1 VTSPTEVSSAGQAR
15 APLDLRLM
23 APALCAWAVAAAT
36 VHWTPRAQLAAAAG
50 LGLLALA
57 ARIVLRSKR
66 GRTWGGRRH
75 HSRHTALSTQIALS
89 ASACGL
95 VLVAAAGH
103 GAVARAG
110 VVPALAAE
118 RAVVQVRGV
127 VLTEP
132 RTITRSDERADLVV
146 LTMRVDHVE
155 ARGRRST
162 PRTPVLVFAD
172 SPQEWQGV
180 SWRSRIEVAGRL
192 GPPDQPGAETVAV
205 LTPSSVPRTIER
217 EPLALRWAEHAR
229 SRLRSAVDPLPAD
242 ARGLIP
248 GLVIGD
254 TSLTPP
260 ELTEAMLDTGMSHLS
275 AVSGSNVA
283 IVLGAVVLLC
293 RWCGVRRAWRPVIA
307 VGALV
312 GFVIL
317 CRPEPS
323 VLRAGVMGVVGLV
336 ALSSARRSSSLPA
349 LGVAVLSLLCLWPE
363 LARSYGFALSTLA
376 TLGLVIFA
384 RPWGDAIA
392 GRLPA
397 RMSLVGDAIAI
408 PLAAQVV
415 CAPVIVLLQGS
426 VSTIAVL
433 ANLLAAPFVAPTTI
447 AGIGAALV
455 GVVWLPAA
463 AVPAWAGALP
473 AWLIGRI
480 ARLSAEV
487 PMGQVDWVD
496 GAPGAWLLT
505 GLTVLVLL
513 TGPWLRLR
521 AAQHP
526 YAALGLLALLATAAW
541 PMPTPGGWPP
551 PGWVVAGC
559 DVGQGD
565 AFVVPTGPGTGVLI
579 DTGPEPEPVV
589 RCLDALGIESLD
601 AVVLSHFHSDHVHGL
616 TGVLDALPVAA
627 VYVTPVRDPPEEA
640 ARTLDLLEEAGV
652 PTYPALAGDQLDW
665 QGVSARVLWPLPT
678 TTARTGANDGS
689 VVLDLTSGRTRILFT
704 GDIETMAAAGVRR
717 AVAGERYDV
726 LKVAHHG
733 SAVQDR
739 ELVDGL
745 GVWVA
750 LIGVGADNTFGHPAP
765 SALSMLRQA
774 GAVVLR
780 TDHDGDVAVLETD
793 DGWAVATQ
801 RD

>member
-1 VTSPTEVSSAGQAR
+1 MTASTASVHAVA
-15 APLDLRLM
+15 APRLDLRLLV
-23 APALCAWAVAAAT
+23 PALVAWAVAATAL
-36 VHWTPRAQLAAAAG
+36 PCPPGAQLGVAAG
-50 LGLLALA
+50 LGA
-57 ARIVLRSKR
+57 V
-66 GRTWGGRRH
+66 
-75 HSRHTALSTQIALS
+75 ALSVRRFLRGPRGPTRGDHPGATWTTAPAAQVGLS
-89 ASACGL
+89 AAACGL

-103 GAVARAG
+103 AAVARAG
-110 VVPALAAE
+110 EVPALAAE
-118 RAVVQVRGV
+118 RAVVQVRGT

-132 RTITRSDERADLVV
+132 RTISRADERADLVV
-146 LTMRVDHVE
+146 LTLRVDHVE
-155 ARGRRST
+155 GRGERSS
-162 PRTPVLVFAD
+162 PRTPVLVFAT
-172 SPQEWQGV
+172 SPDEWSQV

-192 GPPDQPGAETVAV
+192 GPPEETGAATVAV
-205 LTPSSVPRTIER
+205 LTPHSAPRLVQRPTV
-217 EPLALRWAEHAR
+217 LLGWAEHAR

-283 IVLGAVVLLC
+283 IVLGAVVVLC
-293 RWCGVRRAWRPVIA
+293 RCCGVRRAWRPVIA

-323 VLRAGVMGVVGLV
+323 VLRAAVMGVVGLI

-349 LGVAVLSLLCLWPE
+349 LGVAVLVLLCIWPE

-392 GRLPA
+392 GRLPK
-397 RMSLVGDAIAI
+397 RLSLMGDAIAI

-447 AGIGAALV
+447 AGIGAALL
-455 GVVWLPAA
+455 GVLWLPIAA
-463 AVPAWAGALP
+463 PLAWAGALP

-480 ARLSAEV
+480 ARVCAEV
-487 PMGQVDWVD
+487 PMGQLDWVD

-505 GLTVLVLL
+505 GLTVVVLL
-513 TGPWLRLR
+513 TGPWLRQC
-521 AAQHP
+521 AGQHP
-526 YAALGLLALLATAAW
+526 YAVLALLALLAAAAW
-541 PMPTPGGWPP
+541 PVPTPGGWPP
-551 PGWVVAGC
+551 TGWVVAGC

-565 AFVVPTGPGTGVLI
+565 AFVVPTGPTSAVLV
-579 DTGPEPEPVV
+579 DTGPEPGLVV
-589 RCLDALGIESLD
+589 RCLDELGVETLD
-601 AVVLSHFHSDHVHGL
+601 AVVLSHFHSDHVQGL
-616 TGVLDALPVAA
+616 SGVLDAMPVGAA
-627 VYVTPVRDPPEEA
+627 YVTPVRDPPGEA
-640 ARTLDLLEEAGV
+640 ERTLDLLADAGV
-652 PTYPALAGDQLDW
+652 PTYPALAGDQMQW
-665 QGVSARVLWPLPT
+665 GSASARVLWPLPT
-678 TTARTGANDGS
+678 TSARTGANEGS

-704 GDIETMAAAGVRR
+704 GDIETMAAAQLRR
-717 AVAGERYDV
+717 AVAGERFDV

-745 GVWVA
+745 GAQVA
-750 LIGVGADNTFGHPAP
+750 MIGVGADNTFGHPTP
-765 SALSMLRQA
+765 SALALLRQT

-780 TDHDGDVAVLETD
+780 TDTDGDIAVLETE
-793 DGWAVATQ
+793 DGRAVATQ